1 MKEPKWVTI
10 EACQIIHGVLISDYG
25 GDAGIRDQG
34 RLESA
39 LARPQNLFLYQK
51 AKLPQLAAAYAA
63 GIIEGHPFVDGNKR
77 TGFILAALFLEMNGL
92 KFNAPEVEVVVQTV
106 GLASGKVTETSY
118 ALWLESS
125 LSRTDKSKQPKRRK

>member
-1 MKEPKWVTI
+1 MKEPKWITI
-10 EACQIIHGVLISDYG
+10 EACQIIHGILISDYG
-25 GDAGIRDQG
+25 GDTRIRDHG

-51 AKLPQLAAAYAA
+51 ANLPQLAAAYAA
-63 GIIEGHPFVDGNKR
+63 GIVEGHPFVDGNKR
-77 TGFILAALFLEMNGL
+77 TGFILAALFLEINGL

-118 ALWLESS
+118 AQWLESS
-125 LSRTDKSKQPKRRK
+125 LSRKDKSKQPKRRK

>member
-10 EACQIIHGVLISDYG
+10 EACKIIHGVLISDYG

-63 GIIEGHPFVDGNKR
+63 GIVEGHPFVDGNKR
-77 TGFILAALFLEMNGL
+77 TGFILAALFLEINGL

-118 ALWLESS
+118 AQWLESS

>member
-1 MKEPKWVTI
+1 MKEPKWITI
-10 EACQIIHGVLISDYG
+10 EACQIIHGILISDYG
-25 GDAGIRDQG
+25 GDAGIREHG

-51 AKLPQLAAAYAA
+51 ANLPQLAAAYAA
-63 GIIEGHPFVDGNKR
+63 GIVEGHPFVDGNKR
-77 TGFILAALFLEMNGL
+77 TGFILAALFLEINGL

-118 ALWLESS
+118 AQWLESS
-125 LSRTDKSKQPKRRK
+125 LSPMGKSRQPKRRK